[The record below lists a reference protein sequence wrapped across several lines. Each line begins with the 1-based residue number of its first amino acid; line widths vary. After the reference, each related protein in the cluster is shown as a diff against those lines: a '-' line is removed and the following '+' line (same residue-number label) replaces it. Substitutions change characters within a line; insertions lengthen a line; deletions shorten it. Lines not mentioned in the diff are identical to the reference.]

1 MKLFLRRKS
10 SKVNGEEK
18 DNKNNAKINSLAVI
32 EDNEAQSRN
41 SNEGPTQETDGG
53 IMPSRN
59 RRPSIAETVDSTST
73 TDSKKKEGYRARL
86 AAQSQQ
92 PQLQP
97 WMAAMTPM
105 SHSAMSAPKPKPK
118 PKPRL
123 KPAGSIVS
131 AGQSTESVPASIGS
145 TVPINVTSVEAPNAP
160 PSPSYPPPDV
170 PSSMSSPRSRSPVG
184 GSSMGVSP
192 IALGPSSGFS
202 SSSTRSSLMVP
213 PSPSVYVTPPALP
226 PKPPPAGPL
235 PQLPVSMPGL
245 PYQPVMVAPLGPLAN
260 PFRSETPVSYRE
272 HPEPTSPVRPP
283 PPPPPPPAAPP
294 KLQRNPSRGMPPPS
308 AFSKHKRS
316 ISGRTSPNPSLP
328 SLPVPP
334 PPPPPPPPSGTQAS
348 TGLSNVS
355 SFPPQSDRDSVVS
368 PASSG
373 SHFRNESLS
382 NFPEPPSATGSQRS
396 ASWDNF
402 VPDLT
407 GYYGGPA
414 PFVAELETIPIF
426 PEPPSGNPS
435 FERQELDVTSPSN
448 DEELQAAED
457 KREAIKVL
465 LPEGMTLHPVLATPS
480 DTSTNRNDSV
490 FSNPSDTQ
498 PKMTDG
504 VFLSNAE
511 HTTLLSDLADLRA
524 RLADLDR
531 LHTNSLDRIS
541 EWEAYKANIDI
552 YVEKT
557 AQDRQGLIDKLQNS
571 AQAHSTV
578 IAEKER
584 QFNELATTANN
595 MKQTIHDWQTYS
607 QRLEADKTEAISRM
621 KGEIEREKTDNLANI
636 QAMEVAHNDEVNRY
650 KSANAIEMER
660 LRADHAAEKE
670 RLRADNLSER
680 NRLTLANDSARTEYE
695 QQKSELMGQLSALD
709 AQNKELMPQM
719 VDLDTKR
726 RKLQGELVE
735 ANADREEFRQQIQTL
750 NAAKASTL
758 KELTATKIKLA
769 NLTSE
774 CDKVKRLL
782 EEAQPKIDQLAETR
796 SAMERMKETEIS
808 MEKFLQTAN
817 DEKDALKEKL
827 KQSMVAKARLG
838 TQLSKVESQV
848 KEKDTK
854 IAALEKSNE
863 ALKTRMYLLGQRM
876 AEKVEWWQGQVGSQ
890 AQTAA

>member
-260 PFRSETPVSYRE
+260 PF
-272 HPEPTSPVRPP
+272 H
-283 PPPPPPPAAPP
+283 
-294 KLQRNPSRGMPPPS
+294 
-308 AFSKHKRS
+308 
-316 ISGRTSPNPSLP
+316 
-328 SLPVPP
+328 
-334 PPPPPPPPSGTQAS
+334 
-348 TGLSNVS
+348 
-355 SFPPQSDRDSVVS
+355 RDSVVS

-457 KREAIKVL
+457 KREASKVL

-890 AQTAA
+890 AQTAT

>member
-18 DNKNNAKINSLAVI
+18 NNKNNAKVNSLARI
-32 EDNEAQSRN
+32 EDNEAQSQH
-41 SNEGPTQETDGG
+41 SNEDSNQDTDG
-53 IMPSRN
+53 IAPSMN
-59 RRPSIAETVDSTST
+59 RRSSVAETVDSTST

-86 AAQSQQ
+86 ATQSQQ

-105 SHSAMSAPKPKPK
+105 SHSAMSAPSPKPK

-123 KPAGSIVS
+123 RPAGSIVS
-131 AGQSTESVPASIGS
+131 AGQSTESVPASINS
-145 TVPINVTSVEAPNAP
+145 TGPINVTTIETSNAP

-170 PSSMSSPRSRSPVG
+170 PSSMSSPRSRSPAG
-184 GSSMGVSP
+184 GPSKAVPP
-192 IALGPSSGFS
+192 IALGPPPGFPSG
-202 SSSTRSSLMVP
+202 STRSSLMVP

-235 PQLPVSMPGL
+235 PQLPAPTPSPA
-245 PYQPVMVAPLGPLAN
+245 YQPVMVAPLGPLAN
-260 PFRSETPVSYRE
+260 PFRSETPVSFRE
-272 HPEPTSPVRPP
+272 PPEPTSPVRPP
-283 PPPPPPPAAPP
+283 PPPPPPPPAPP
-294 KLQRNPSRGMPPPS
+294 KLQRHPSRGMPPPS
-308 AFSKHKRS
+308 SFSKHKRS
-316 ISGRTSPNPSLP
+316 LSGRASPNPSLP
-328 SLPVPP
+328 NLPVPP
-334 PPPPPPPPSGTQAS
+334 PPPPPPSGAPTSA
-348 TGLSNVS
+348 GPFPS
-355 SFPPQSDRDSVVS
+355 SFSPQSDRDSGAS

-414 PFVAELETIPIF
+414 PFVAELETIPTF

-435 FERQELDVTSPSN
+435 FERQELDVTSPSS

-457 KREAIKVL
+457 KREASKVL
-465 LPEGMTLHPVLATPS
+465 LPEGMSLHPVLATPS

-490 FSNPSDTQ
+490 FSNPSDLQ
-498 PKMTDG
+498 PKMVDG
-504 VFLSNAE
+504 VFLSNSE
-511 HTTLLSDLADLRA
+511 HAALLSDLADLRT

-531 LHTNSLDRIS
+531 LHTNSLDRIG

-584 QFNELATTANN
+584 QFNELAATANN
-595 MKQTIHDWQTYS
+595 MKQTMHDWQSYS
-607 QRLEADKTEAISRM
+607 KRLEADKADAISRM
-621 KGEIEREKTDNLANI
+621 TGEIEREKSDNLANI

-650 KSANAIEMER
+650 KAAHATELGR
-660 LRADHAAEKE
+660 LRADHAAEME
-670 RLRADNLSER
+670 RVRADNSSER

-709 AQNKELMPQM
+709 SRNKELMPQM
-719 VDLDTKR
+719 VELDSTR

-735 ANADREEFRQQIQTL
+735 AKADKEEFKKQIQTL
-750 NAAKASTL
+750 NNAKASTL

-769 NLTSE
+769 NLSAE
-774 CDKVKRLL
+774 CDKLKRLL
-782 EEAQPKIDQLAETR
+782 EDAQPKVDQLAETR

-838 TQLSKVESQV
+838 TQMTKLESQV

-854 IAALEKSNE
+854 ITALEKSNE
-863 ALKTRMYLLGQRM
+863 ALKTRIYLLGQRM

-890 AQTAA
+890 AQTAT

>member
-260 PFRSETPVSYRE
+260 PFRSETPVSY
-272 HPEPTSPVRPP
+272 H
-283 PPPPPPPAAPP
+283 
-294 KLQRNPSRGMPPPS
+294 
-308 AFSKHKRS
+308 
-316 ISGRTSPNPSLP
+316 
-328 SLPVPP
+328 
-334 PPPPPPPPSGTQAS
+334 
-348 TGLSNVS
+348 
-355 SFPPQSDRDSVVS
+355 RDSVVS